1 MEEIVDKEPA
11 YASGDEIYGEML
23 SDVLRDKRPDIL
35 DAGVSVGVVRCSKKK
50 VVSRD
55 HIVFG
60 ECKKIDEIYKIY
72 CPYDFLIIIYEENCA
87 EFSEEQMRI
96 LLYHELLHIGIDD
109 KGKPYKKAH
118 DIEEFNEIFLLYGL
132 NWHRK

>member
-1 MEEIVDKEPA
+1 MDKAPA
-11 YASGDEIYGEML
+11 YMNGDDIYGEML
-23 SDVLRDKRPDIL
+23 SEILYDKRADIL
-35 DAGVSVGVVRCSKKK
+35 AAGVSVGVVRSSKKK

-55 HIVFG
+55 KIVFG

-118 DIEEFNEIFLLYGL
+118 DVEEFDEIIREHGL
-132 NWHRK
+132 HWSA

>member
-1 MEEIVDKEPA
+1 MNKDPA
-11 YASGDEIYGEML
+11 YASGVEIYGELL
-23 SDVLRDKRPDIL
+23 SEILKENRPDIL
-35 DAGVSVGVVRCSKKK
+35 VAGVSVGVVRSAKKK
-50 VVSRD
+50 VVSKD
-55 HIVFG
+55 KIVFG
-60 ECKKIDEIYKIY
+60 ECKKVDELYKVF

-87 EFSEEQMRI
+87 GFNDKQMRI

-118 DIEEFNEIFLLYGL
+118 DIEEFDEIFLLHGL